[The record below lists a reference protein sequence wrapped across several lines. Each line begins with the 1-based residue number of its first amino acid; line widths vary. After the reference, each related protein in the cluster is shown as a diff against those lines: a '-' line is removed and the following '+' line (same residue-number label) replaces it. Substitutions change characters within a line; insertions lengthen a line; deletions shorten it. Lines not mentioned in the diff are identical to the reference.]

1 MNTTRRDFL
10 KYCGMSAAALGL
22 TATDLLSLRDALANP
37 YGPSVLWL
45 QGASCTGCSVS
56 LLNRI
61 SPQAPTTAAD
71 LLINSINLVYHTNLS
86 AAAGP
91 TAVAAL
97 DAAYSQGGYVLAV
110 EGGVPTAFGGAAG
123 WLMTDAAGR
132 DITIAE
138 AVEVYAARAAAI
150 VCMGTCASWGGIPAS
165 GANPTGIRSV
175 GAFTGKKTV
184 NIAGCPPHPDWM
196 VWPVVQLILGKP
208 IVTDSSGRPTALFRR
223 KVHDQCPLKETDEAK
238 YWAQPSRCL
247 KSLGCKGPDTIAS
260 CPSTKWNNGVN
271 WCAGAGAPCVG
282 CARPT
287 FPGPQAFHKF
297 PG

>member
-22 TATDLLSLRDALANP
+22 TATDLLSLQDALANP
-37 YGPSVLWL
+37 SGPLVLWL

-71 LLINSINLVYHTNLS
+71 LLVKSIDLGYHTNLS
-86 AAAGP
+86 SAAGA

-97 DAAYSQGGYVLAV
+97 DAAYARGGYVLAV

-123 WLMTDAAGR
+123 WLMTDSAGR

-138 AVEVYAARAAAI
+138 AVEKYASRAAAI
-150 VCMGTCASWGGIPAS
+150 LCMGTCASWGGIPAS
-165 GANPTGIRSV
+165 GANPTGIRGV
-175 GAFTGKKTV
+175 GAYTGRRTI

-196 VWPVVQLILGKP
+196 VWPVVQLILGKS
-208 IVTDSSGRPTALFRR
+208 IAVDSYGRPRTVFASKL
-223 KVHDQCPLKETDEAK
+223 HDRCPLKETDEAK

-247 KSLGCKGPDTIAS
+247 KSLGCQGPETVAP
-260 CPSTKWNNGVN
+260 CPSIKWNNGVN
-271 WCAGAGAPCVG
+271 WCVGVGAPCVG
-282 CARPT
+282 CARPS
-287 FPGPQAFHKF
+287 FPGQQAFHKF

>member
-10 KYCGMSAAALGL
+10 KYCGISAAALGL
-22 TATDLLSLRDALANP
+22 TTTDMLSLEEALANP
-37 YGPSVLWL
+37 NGPSVLWL

-56 LLNRI
+56 LLNRV
-61 SPQAPTTAAD
+61 SAQAPTSAAD

-86 AAAGP
+86 AAAGT

-97 DAAYSQGGYVLAV
+97 DAAYARGGYVLAI

-123 WLMTDAAGR
+123 WLMTDAAGK
-132 DITIAE
+132 DITIAQ
-138 AVEVYAARAAAI
+138 AVQKYASRASTI

-165 GANPTGIRSV
+165 GANPTGIRGVS
-175 GAFTGKKTV
+175 AFTGKPTV

-196 VWPVVQLILGKP
+196 VWPIVQLLLKKP
-208 IVTDSSGRPTALFRR
+208 IATDGYGRPTALYMR
-223 KVHDQCPLKETDEAK
+223 KIHDVCPLKGTEGAK
-238 YWAQPSRCL
+238 AYAQPNRCL
-247 KSLGCKGPDTIAS
+247 KPLGCKGPETQAP
-260 CPSTKWNNGVN
+260 CPTSKWNNGVN
-271 WCAGAGAPCVG
+271 WCIGAGAPCVG

-287 FPGPQAFHKF
+287 FPGTNPFHKF

>member
-10 KYCGMSAAALGL
+10 RYCGISAAALGL
-22 TATDLLSLRDALANP
+22 TASDMMSLGEALANP
-37 YGPSVLWL
+37 NGPSVLWL

-61 SPQAPTTAAD
+61 SPLAPTTAAD

-86 AAAGP
+86 AAAGS
-91 TAVAAL
+91 TAVDAL
-97 DAAYSQGGYVLAV
+97 DAAYSRGGYVLAV

-138 AVEVYAARAAAI
+138 AVRTYASRASAV

-165 GANPTGIRSV
+165 GPNPTGIRSV
-175 GAFTGKKTV
+175 GAFTGKPTI

-196 VWPVVQLILGKP
+196 VWPIVQVILGKP
-208 IVTDSSGRPTALFRR
+208 IATDGAGRPTALFGR
-223 KVHDQCPLKETDEAK
+223 KIHDRCPLKGTGEAK
-238 YWAQPSRCL
+238 YWGQPNRCL
-247 KSLGCKGPDTIAS
+247 KSLGCKGPETLAS
-260 CPSTKWNNGVN
+260 CPSLKWNNGVN
-271 WCAGAGAPCVG
+271 WCIGAGAPCLG

-287 FPGPQAFHKF
+287 FPGLEAFHKF